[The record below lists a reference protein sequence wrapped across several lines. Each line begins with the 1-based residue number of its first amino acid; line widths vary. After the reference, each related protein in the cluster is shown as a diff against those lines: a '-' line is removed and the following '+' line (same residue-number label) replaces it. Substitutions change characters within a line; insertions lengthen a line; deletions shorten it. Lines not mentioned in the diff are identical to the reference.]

1 MILNDI
7 EKVRRQMGI
16 GRDGICMNMMGW
28 VAEEGGQRIYEEGW
42 YGAM

>member
-1 MILNDI
+1 
-7 EKVRRQMGI
+7 
-16 GRDGICMNMMGW
+16 MNMMGW